1 MARDAAGGGVSDLG
15 RSCGRHR
22 RRAAPQDR
30 PGVGDGTFR
39 RWLARAPARSRA
51 PHLFAWT
58 RAPRPS
64 GKLIP
69 TEGEAGLTPLPP
81 LRMVAQSWPSA
92 RGGEGGEVQGGRG
105 RLRRPLPPCS
115 NLPPPAKP
123 LLPFKLDASRGRA
136 GWGLTDRGAMRPDT
150 IRTRAFSEVEQ
161 FGSREEARG
170 RVRRLLRPRPPLRQ
184 GGTLRR
190 QPAIGEGD
198 KGGEGDVDAGV
209 PRTSLPTPP
218 CRGTASLAACPRVEG
233 RRADGEAATT
243 PA

>member
-51 PHLFAWT
+51 PH
-58 RAPRPS
+58 PPS
-64 GKLIP
+64 LSP
-69 TEGEAGLTPLPP
+69 H
-81 LRMVAQSWPSA
+81 
-92 RGGEGGEVQGGRG
+92 GGTILAIGSR
-105 RLRRPLPPCS
+105 RSRPLPPCS

-170 RVRRLLRPRPPLRQ
+170 RVRRLQRPRPPLRQ

-233 RRADGEAATT
+233 RRADGEAETT